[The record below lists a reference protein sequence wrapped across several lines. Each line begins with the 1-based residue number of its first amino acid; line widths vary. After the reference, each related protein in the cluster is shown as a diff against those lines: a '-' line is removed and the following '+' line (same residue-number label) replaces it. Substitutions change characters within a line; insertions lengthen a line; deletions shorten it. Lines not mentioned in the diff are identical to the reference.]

1 MLNTYFVFG
10 IPAILAIIFWITWNH
25 FHKHHS
31 DYLRFVL
38 LLTSTFMASFSYQ
51 VLKLSLQ
58 AASKIGYQA
67 LSKQLGYPARV
78 LWIPLIVS
86 IILVLF
92 SFFIILGRIK
102 SLHINHKNN

>member
-10 IPAILAIIFWITWNH
+10 IPAILAIVFWITWNY
-25 FHKHHS
+25 FHKQHS

-51 VLKLSLQ
+51 VLRLYFQ
-58 AASKIGYQA
+58 ERARIGYQA
-67 LSKQLGYPARV
+67 LSKQLGYPAKI
-78 LWIPLIVS
+78 LWLPMIVS
-86 IILVLF
+86 IVLVIF

-102 SLHINHKNN
+102 TFDNKNKNA